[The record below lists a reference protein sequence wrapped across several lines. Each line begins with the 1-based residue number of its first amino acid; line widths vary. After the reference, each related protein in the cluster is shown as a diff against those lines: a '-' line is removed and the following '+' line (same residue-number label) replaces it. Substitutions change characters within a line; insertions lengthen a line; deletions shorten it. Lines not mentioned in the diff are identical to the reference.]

1 MKVGASLWRRLRAM
15 HQEQTGQALIE
26 CALSGTLLAVLLLSA
41 VEFGRMAYAAIEVAN
56 AARAAAQYGAMNGG
70 AFLTTDSSGLDS
82 VGMLNAAQMD
92 AGNLGTSVT
101 FSSGYP
107 TYSCY
112 CSLSTDTT
120 ASCTVPATPSGCT
133 ASHIIVNVQV
143 QTQATY
149 NPLIHVPG
157 FGNTITLHGSAQ
169 QEVLQ

>member
-1 MKVGASLWRRLRAM
+1 MVRMGIWLYLKRLRRE
-15 HQEQTGQALIE
+15 QEGQALIE

-41 VEFGRMAYAAIEVAN
+41 VEFGRMAYAAIEVSN

-70 AFLTTDSSGLDS
+70 AFLSSDATGLDS
-82 VGMLNAAQMD
+82 VGMLNAAQLD

-101 FSSGYP
+101 FASGYP
-107 TYSCY
+107 KYSCY
-112 CSLSTDTT
+112 CSSSTDTT
-120 ASCTVPATPSGCT
+120 ASCTAPATPSGCT
-133 ASHIIVNVQV
+133 ASHIIVTVQV

-157 FGNTITLHGSAQ
+157 FPDPITLQGSSQ